1 MQFDP
6 RLGGRYVPPL
16 GDLMPGHIHSPIP
29 FKPWWMTAVLRDTE
43 GDGWSRRRLVDAL
56 ANQEGGAH
64 VDPTLNESY
73 IRIAG
78 DESLGYTFSL
88 HGETE
93 RPFQG
98 DVAAASM
105 RQIAYE
111 MLETLRLA
119 DIK

>member
-1 MQFDP
+1 
-6 RLGGRYVPPL
+6 
-16 GDLMPGHIHSPIP
+16 
-29 FKPWWMTAVLRDTE
+29 MTAVLRDTE